1 MFTSLKYVAAPNI
14 EAGRPMATGL
24 EKAENPKKLGFFQNG
39 GENYFRFR
47 FSLQIRV
54 LRVQLS
60 RKRHKY
66 RRGTLK
72 NFRVIGGLKF
82 RAAE

>member
-1 MFTSLKYVAAPNI
+1 MFASLKYVTAPNI
-14 EAGRPMATGL
+14 EAMRPIATGL
-24 EKAENPKKLGFFQNG
+24 EKAKNPKKLGFFQNG

-47 FSLQIRV
+47 FLLQIRV

-66 RRGTLK
+66 RRGTLT
-72 NFRVIGGLKF
+72 NFRVIEGQNLKI
-82 RAAE
+82 